1 VGEFTVAKVG
11 NFICNFGLFY
21 LQHIQRPL
29 EEVYP
34 FVFMDA
40 IHYNVRDNGMVVK
53 KAVYIV
59 LAYTMDGHKEVL
71 GMYVG
76 ENESSKYWLMVLN
89 DLKNR
94 DLKMY

>member
-1 VGEFTVAKVG
+1 METKG
-11 NFICNFGLFY
+11 
-21 LQHIQRPL
+21 PL

-40 IHYNVRDNGMVVK
+40 IHYNVRDNGRVVK

-59 LAYTMDGHKEVL
+59 LAYTMDGFKEVL

-76 ENESSKYWLMVLN
+76 ENESSSIG
-89 DLKNR
+89 
-94 DLKMY
+94 